1 MAAAA
6 RRAKVLGAPAQWCAP
21 GAQGSVEHPALFK
34 IGTVGPAHQRSPTA
48 ANNKARCSDKLELRV
63 GCALRRDQDGLIPPK
78 AVQSFAP
85 TTIGQRL
92 SSFRMRQED
101 GCGVQA
107 ASCAAPAL
115 PRSASSHPVGKLGR
129 TMRQCRTTSR
139 QGAAISDSG
148 NGLEEDTAGRCPAD
162 LKRLR
167 ARDDP
172 WVLRQMRG
180 ATTREWVSKG
190 ARRAGPAR

>member
-6 RRAKVLGAPAQWCAP
+6 RNAKVLGAPAQWCAP

-92 SSFRMRQED
+92 SFFSECVKKMDAAFKL
-101 GCGVQA
+101 QA
-107 ASCAAPAL
+107 A
-115 PRSASSHPVGKLGR
+115 PR
-129 TMRQCRTTSR
+129 
-139 QGAAISDSG
+139 
-148 NGLEEDTAGRCPAD
+148 
-162 LKRLR
+162 RLC
-167 ARDDP
+167 
-172 WVLRQMRG
+172 RG
-180 ATTREWVSKG
+180 AQVRTRWASWGEQCGNVAQPRAKAPRYQRLAMGWKKIRLGVAPLTWSAYAREMTHG
-190 ARRAGPAR
+190 YCGRRAAQRLASG